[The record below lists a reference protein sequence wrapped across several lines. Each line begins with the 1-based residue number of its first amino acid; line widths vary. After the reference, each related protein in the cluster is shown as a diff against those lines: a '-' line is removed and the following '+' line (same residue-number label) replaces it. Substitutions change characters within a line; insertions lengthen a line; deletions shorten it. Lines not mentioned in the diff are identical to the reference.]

1 MVAPQAASPPPP
13 STNAKH
19 NMPKKP
25 FLSQSALVM
34 FAGFMALF
42 MAGGSRF
49 AIGLLVKPMADDLGW
64 ARGVLGLTVAVFL
77 FVSAVAMF
85 VSGYLSDRLGARVV
99 LGTGAIISAV
109 SVGAMSLVFAPWQ
122 AFILYGLGF
131 AVGNG
136 LASISTVSLLI
147 TRSFPG
153 RPGIA
158 NGAAISGMCLG
169 QLLMIGILA
178 AILVEIGWRQVFIWL
193 GVLNLLLL
201 PIILI
206 AMRRE
211 APAGLRAVP
220 GESDGLTL
228 WQAWQT
234 QPFWLLVLAYAICG
248 FQDFFVATHVVAFAT
263 DRGVGTLL
271 AGNLLAFM
279 GLTGFVGVV
288 MAGAWSDRSGPAWP
302 FLACFVIRAILFV
315 LILSMQNEVMVAAF
329 ALLFGFTFFVTAPLT
344 VILVRDAFGT
354 REIGTIVGLI
364 TMIHNFAG
372 GLGAYIGAAL
382 FDRFGSYDSTFWTMA
397 LVSLIV
403 IGVMLAFMSARPVAR

>member
-1 MVAPQAASPPPP
+1 M
-13 STNAKH
+13 NAKH
-19 NMPKKP
+19 QMPKKP

-85 VSGYLSDRLGARVV
+85 VSGYLSDRLGPRIV
-99 LGTGAIISAV
+99 LSGGAIISAV
-109 SVGAMSLVFAPWQ
+109 SVGAMSLVLAPWQ
-122 AFILYGLGF
+122 AFVLYGLGF

-147 TRSFPG
+147 MRSFPG
-153 RPGIA
+153 RPGVA

-169 QLLMIGILA
+169 QLLMIGVLA

-193 GVLNLLLL
+193 GAFNLLLL

-206 AMRRE
+206 ALRRE
-211 APAGLRAVP
+211 SPAGVHSVT
-220 GESDGLTL
+220 GGTDGMSLQ
-228 WQAWQT
+228 QASQT
-234 QPFWLLVLAYAICG
+234 QRFWLLVLAYAICG
-248 FQDFFVATHVVAFAT
+248 FQDFFVATHVVAFAM

-288 MAGAWSDRSGPAWP
+288 MAGAWSDKSGPEWP
-302 FLACFVIRAILFV
+302 FLACFVLRTFLFA
-315 LILSMQNEVMVAAF
+315 LILVTQSEVIVAAF
-329 ALLFGFTFFVTAPLT
+329 ALIFGFTFWMTAPLT
-344 VILVRDAFGT
+344 VIFVRDAFGT

-372 GLGAYIGAAL
+372 GIGAYVGAAL

-397 LVSLIV
+397 LVSIV
-403 IGVMLAFMSARPVAR
+403 VIIIMMSFISVRPATR